1 MKVYAVL
8 GDPIEHSLSP
18 VMHNA
23 AFQAMGLQ
31 ASYHAFRV
39 KIPRLRDAI
48 LGADAMGFGGL
59 NLTIPLKES
68 AISVV
73 EPDETAEAIG
83 AANTVSFQRGI
94 RGHNTDGI
102 GASLALRHYGVNVRG
117 ADVLLI
123 GAGGAARAIAYQL
136 SKDGA
141 EIVVTNRTP
150 ERGLALASD
159 LGLEFR
165 PFGEIDDLVRV
176 SDVVI
181 NATSVGMRDGDP
193 RLFDGSILKAE
204 QVVFDIIY
212 SRETELLRD
221 ARRAGAKA
229 IDGVMMLVYQGAAA
243 FRIWTGLD
251 EPVDVMEAAVRAALG
266 RLNL

>member
-23 AFQAMGLQ
+23 AFRAMGLQ

-39 KIPRLRDAI
+39 ERHRLRDAI

-68 AISVV
+68 AIALV

-83 AANTVSFQRGI
+83 AVNTISFRRGI
-94 RGHNTDGI
+94 CGHNTDGI
-102 GASLALRHYGVNVRG
+102 GASLALRHYGVEVRG
-117 ADVLLI
+117 ADVLVI

-136 SKDGA
+136 SRDGA

-150 ERGLALASD
+150 ERGMTLAGD

-165 PFGEIDDLVRV
+165 PFGEIEDLVRA

-221 ARRAGAKA
+221 AKRAGSKA

-243 FRIWTGLD
+243 FRIWTGLE
-251 EPVDVMEAAVRAALG
+251 EPVDVMEAAVRAAL
-266 RLNL
+266 RW

>member
-23 AFQAMGLQ
+23 AFCAMGLQ

-39 KIPRLRDAI
+39 GINRLRDAI

-59 NLTIPLKES
+59 NLTIPLKEH
-68 AISVV
+68 AISVAD
-73 EPDETAEAIG
+73 PDETAEAIG
-83 AANTVSFQRGI
+83 AVNTVSFRGRI
-94 RGHNTDGI
+94 TGHNTDGI
-102 GASLALRHYGVNVRG
+102 GASLALRHYGVNVKG
-117 ADVLLI
+117 AEVLLI

-136 SKDGA
+136 SREGA
-141 EIVVTNRTP
+141 KIVITNRTP
-150 ERGLALASD
+150 ERGMALATG

-165 PFGEIDDLVRV
+165 TFGEIEDLARS
-176 SDVVI
+176 SDILI
-181 NATSVGMRDGDP
+181 NATSVGMREGEP
-193 RLFDGSILKAE
+193 RLFDGSILRAD

-221 ARRAGAKA
+221 ARMAGAKA

-243 FRIWTGLD
+243 LKIWTGLD
-251 EPVDVMEAAVRAALG
+251 APVDIMEAAVRAAL
-266 RLNL
+266 RR

>member
-23 AFQAMGLQ
+23 AFRAMGLQ

-39 KIPRLRDAI
+39 GIQRLRDAI

-68 AISVV
+68 AMALV
-73 EPDETAEAIG
+73 EPDETAKAIG
-83 AANTVSFQRGI
+83 AVNTVSFRERI
-94 RGHNTDGI
+94 RGHNTDGV

-136 SKDGA
+136 SREGA
-141 EIVVTNRTP
+141 EIIVTNRTP
-150 ERGLALASD
+150 ERGMALARD
-159 LGLEFR
+159 IGLEFR
-165 PFGEIDDLVRV
+165 PFRGIEELVRF
-176 SDVVI
+176 SDIVI
-181 NATSVGMRDGDP
+181 NATSVGMRECDP
-193 RLFDGSILKAE
+193 RLFDGSILRAE

-212 SRETELLRD
+212 SRDTELLRD
-221 ARRAGAKA
+221 ARRVGAKA
-229 IDGVMMLVYQGAAA
+229 IDGVMMLVYQGAEAL
-243 FRIWTGLD
+243 RIWTGL
-251 EPVDVMEAAVRAALG
+251 EAPVDVMEAAVRAALRG
-266 RLNL
+266 